1 MSDQQ
6 IQSAGSLARRF
17 AIPMFSVWL
26 IHAGI
31 WTALIAASQPILSGL
46 LRISNWYVQRY
57 LPTGN
62 LVEEIP
68 WNVYFTMGSIVED
81 TIPIILGLLLGFW
94 VLRRK
99 AKNKIVAC

>member
-1 MSDQQ
+1 
-6 IQSAGSLARRF
+6 
-17 AIPMFSVWL
+17 MFSVWL

-81 TIPIILGLLLGFW
+81 TIPIIPDCCSASGCFAG
-94 VLRRK
+94 K
-99 AKNKIVAC
+99 QKIK